1 MLLSSYPAPY
11 PTSFPSSSLHP
22 PSSSLLTSSSLL
34 SNPCSLNP
42 SSLPPSSFLPPSSI
56 LTTSSFFNLEKKSG
70 KWSPAEDSLLLQIAP
85 AYNERHWRKISQHIP
100 GRTAIQCLHRW
111 TKILKPGLVKG
122 PWSNEE
128 DEKLIFWVKTKGAVK
143 WAQCARWIP
152 GRSGKQCRE
161 RWFNN
166 LNPDVKKGEWTPDED
181 GKIFSLYLE
190 YGSSWSKIAG
200 FFQDRTENSI
210 KNRFYSTIRKLYS
223 DQKKLEKELSGIGK
237 KRAKKKNSKHDS
249 LEALKKQEGDF
260 ADQKNTLYH
269 LLKNSDVIHPEH
281 IRKIYNSGIYRK
293 NRRRK
298 NNKKPAN
305 YLKFNNNNPYRR
317 LESELPPFESEFGS
331 NLDLDLGLSLKSN
344 FNLGLEEVLDRE
356 IEKEI
361 LKNKGDEK
369 NICDEINIDTL
380 LDDEKL
386 VKLNEK
392 DGSEGKM
399 KVLVQQLQTLENL
412 LSQTRDEL
420 MNLES
425 CFNEKNEMNFGEFG
439 GMNKEEME
447 MFGVESFEIFEDL
460 QED

>member
-1 MLLSSYPAPY
+1 MLLSTYPATY
-11 PTSFPSSSLHP
+11 LSSFPSSSLLP
-22 PSSSLLTSSSLL
+22 PTSSILSSSSLLPTS
-34 SNPCSLNP
+34 CSLNP
-42 SSLPPSSFLPPSSI
+42 SSHPPSSFLPPNSLLSS
-56 LTTSSFFNLEKKSG
+56 SSFFCLEKKSG
-70 KWSPAEDSLLLQIAP
+70 KWSPSEDSLLLQIAP

-128 DEKLIFWVKTKGAVK
+128 DEKLIFWVKTKGALK

-166 LNPDVKKGEWTPDED
+166 LNPDVKKGEWTPEED

-237 KRAKKKNSKHDS
+237 KRTKKKSSKLDS
-249 LEALKKQEGDF
+249 EARKKQQGDSS
-260 ADQKNTLYH
+260 DQKNTLYH
-269 LLKNSDVIHPEH
+269 LLKGSDVIHPEH

-298 NNKKPAN
+298 NNKKTTTN
-305 YLKFNNNNPYRR
+305 LKFNNNNSYRR
-317 LESELPPFESEFGS
+317 LESELSPFESGFGS
-331 NLDLDLGLSLKSN
+331 ISSLNLGLGLRSN
-344 FNLGLEEVLDRE
+344 LNLGLEEVLDRE
-356 IEKEI
+356 IEREI
-361 LKNKGDEK
+361 LKNQGNEK
-369 NICDEINIDTL
+369 NICDEININTL
-380 LDDEKL
+380 LNDEKL
-386 VKLNEK
+386 VTMNEK
-392 DGSEGKM
+392 DGNEGKM
-399 KVLVQQLQTLENL
+399 KILVQQLQTLENI
-412 LSQTRDEL
+412 LSQTRDEM
-420 MNLES
+420 MNLEN
-425 CFNEKNEMNFGEFG
+425 CFNEKNEVSFGEFG

-460 QED
+460 QDD